1 MTSKKSRL
9 LRGVAIAFGVLG
21 CQAGTGH
28 ANDSLIRATADANNW
43 AMYGRGYDNTRF
55 SPLSQI
61 TAQNAAQLK
70 LAFAYQLGS
79 LRSNEATPIVI
90 GDTMYVS
97 TSWGPKYVYALD
109 AKTGQKKWRYEPD
122 IPDDVMQ
129 YGCCDVVNRGVTY
142 ADGKI
147 FVGRLDGF
155 LAAVDAKSGE
165 ELWTT
170 QVVDYKQGAVITSP
184 PLVVKNLVI
193 SGFGG
198 GEYGVRGSLQAYDIN
213 TGKQVWKT
221 WTVPGPGE
229 PGNETWKGDSWQ
241 HGGGVV
247 WLIGSYDPK
256 TNTVFYGTSNPSP
269 WNAAVRSTG
278 TSDYGNLRNLYTAS
292 TLAIDPDTGKI
303 KWYLQSTPQD
313 AWDFDGV
320 NEAVLADLKIAGQDV
335 PAMLKADRNG
345 FFYVANR
352 ETGKLISAEK
362 FVPTTWAEKID
373 IATAKPVEDPEKR
386 AQIGR
391 PAKDICPKSD
401 RRQELAT
408 DVVQSRHGPRLYPI
422 QQPVHGL
429 VGQRGILSQRRLLPR
444 RRVPH
449 LTRSGRLP
457 GRNNGVGPGRSE
469 KGLGRQ
475 GGSAIQR
482 RHADHRGRAG
492 VLWQLAWSLQS
503 PRRQVRPGT
512 VEDEPG
518 VWHWRRSYKLLGRW
532 QAVCR
537 RGRRPHRIDRGLH
550 GRHRQPNHRGH
561 SGGWRPVRL
570 LAVTQNSATRS
581 GR

>member
-1 MTSKKSRL
+1 MERRGAQHRHERL
-9 LRGVAIAFGVLG
+9 WQSA
-21 CQAGTGH
+21 Q
-28 ANDSLIRATADANNW
+28 
-43 AMYGRGYDNTRF
+43 
-55 SPLSQI
+55 PLH
-61 TAQNAAQLK
+61 
-70 LAFAYQLGS
+70 
-79 LRSNEATPIVI
+79 R
-90 GDTMYVS
+90 
-97 TSWGPKYVYALD
+97 
-109 AKTGQKKWRYEPD
+109 
-122 IPDDVMQ
+122 
-129 YGCCDVVNRGVTY
+129 
-142 ADGKI
+142 
-147 FVGRLDGF
+147 
-155 LAAVDAKSGE
+155 
-165 ELWTT
+165 
-170 QVVDYKQGAVITSP
+170 
-184 PLVVKNLVI
+184 
-193 SGFGG
+193 
-198 GEYGVRGSLQAYDIN
+198 
-213 TGKQVWKT
+213 
-221 WTVPGPGE
+221 
-229 PGNETWKGDSWQ
+229 Q
-241 HGGGVV
+241 H
-247 WLIGSYDPK
+247 
-256 TNTVFYGTSNPSP
+256 
-269 WNAAVRSTG
+269 
-278 TSDYGNLRNLYTAS
+278 
-292 TLAIDPDTGKI
+292 LAIDPDTGKI

-391 PAKDICPKSD
+391 PAKDICPESD

-408 DVVQSRHGPRLYPI
+408 DVVQSRHRPRLYPI

-469 KGLGRQ
+469 KVWGVKEDLPFNGGTLTTAGGLVFYGNL
-475 GGSAIQR
+475 
-482 RHADHRGRAG
+482 HG
-492 VLWQLAWSLQS
+492 VFQS

-537 RGRRPHRIDRGLH
+537 RGRRPHRIDRAFMGAI
-550 GRHRQPNHRGH
+550 GNQIIEATPE
-561 SGGWRPVRL
+561 GGALFVFS
-570 LAVTQNSATRS
+570 Q
-581 GR
+581 